1 MISGLF
7 VGITTAALP
16 ACIAFA
22 SYPSDTG
29 VYACAITG
37 DFAPV
42 RKPAGDVQYTNLWRR
57 NTIEKEREGEKRR
70 RQESICW
77 EGGELVSLGPKSS
90 QLDLS
95 GVQDECIMFF
105 LRKHFGHPLP
115 GQSKI
120 DLGCLVL
127 YTEPPITDMCCSCVC
142 PPPELHSVSLPTSPS
157 AALLSHAL
165 AIPLSVCLPLSIQ
178 LSLYLFI
185 SISFFSRPFCY
196 SVLDVSS
203 SRHPRL
209 KQPS

>member
-1 MISGLF
+1 MQYVWEISHL
-7 VGITTAALP
+7 
-16 ACIAFA
+16 
-22 SYPSDTG
+22 
-29 VYACAITG
+29 CA
-37 DFAPV
+37 
-42 RKPAGDVQYTNLWRR
+42 RR
-57 NTIEKEREGEKRR
+57 PGMFNTLTFGEGTQLKRR

-95 GVQDECIMFF
+95 GVQDECIKFF

-127 YTEPPITDMCCSCVC
+127 YTEQPITDMCCSCVC
-142 PPPELHSVSLPTSPS
+142 PPPELHSVSRSPGPLVHP
-157 AALLSHAL
+157 ALLSHAL
-165 AIPLSVCLPLSIQ
+165 SIPLSVCLPLFIQ

-196 SVLDVSS
+196 SVLDVSGCG
-203 SRHPRL
+203 HPRL